1 LFNVLEREE
10 CAALNNERQRIGQLF
25 IITHKVKSM
34 KKQTLVRVALADDN
48 IIMRKGLISLLADN
62 GNHRVEIEADNGK
75 DLVKKLEQAKTLPD
89 IVVMEITMQQLN
101 GYQTLKLIK
110 EKWPALKVLIFTAI
124 NNEYSVNKMLQDG
137 ASGYLLKTC
146 SPKEFEK
153 AIDAIAQTGYYYSRT
168 VTKKLVK
175 AIKSKEIVPAKITEK
190 EKRFLAFCCTDLTYE
205 DIAGRCK
212 LSRRTIESTRDRLF
226 VKLSIESRVGLAKFA
241 MQTGIVEV

>member
-1 LFNVLEREE
+1 
-10 CAALNNERQRIGQLF
+10 
-25 IITHKVKSM
+25 M
-34 KKQTLVRVALADDN
+34 KKQALVRVALADDN
-48 IIMRKGLISLLADN
+48 IIMRKGLVSLMSSV
-62 GNHRVEIEADNGK
+62 GNYKAEIEADNGK
-75 DLVKKLEQAKTLPD
+75 DLIKKLEQAKVLPD
-89 IVVMEITMQQLN
+89 LCIMEITMQHIN
-101 GYQTLKLIK
+101 GYQALKIIK
-110 EKWPALKVLIFTAI
+110 ERWPSVKVLIFTAI
-124 NNEYSVNKMLQDG
+124 NNEYSVNKLLQDG

-153 AIDAIAQTGYYYSRT
+153 AVASIAETGYYYSRT

-190 EKRFLAFCCTDLTYE
+190 EKRFLAYCCTDLTYE